1 MSLFLSKFEFLIK
14 IRIGRMTD
22 TVPEEEK
29 LTVPDG
35 WKPEEFKP
43 EHNPN
48 GCLEESKFRFL
59 LLHQLIFNE
68 KLVRS
73 FQNTEKNTSKKC
85 GRLSKSSWRLTI

>member
-1 MSLFLSKFEFLIK
+1 
-14 IRIGRMTD
+14 MTD

-48 GCLEESKFRFL
+48 GCLEESKFMFTLFPKYREKYLKEVRPLVEKFL
-59 LLHQLIFNE
+59 TLYFL
-68 KLVRS
+68 
-73 FQNTEKNTSKKC
+73 KC
-85 GRLSKSSWRLTI
+85 ELDSIEGSISDCQ

>member
-1 MSLFLSKFEFLIK
+1 
-14 IRIGRMTD
+14 MTD

-48 GCLEESKFRFL
+48 GCLEESKFRYFYKVQ
-59 LLHQLIFNE
+59 QLINNE
-68 KLVRS
+68 KLALS
-73 FQNTEKNTSKKC
+73 FQNTEKSTSKKF
-85 GRLSKSSWRLTI
+85 GRLSKSSWCLTLSNASST

>member
-1 MSLFLSKFEFLIK
+1 
-14 IRIGRMTD
+14 MTD

-48 GCLEESKFRFL
+48 GCLEESKFRFYIV
-59 LLHQLIFNE
+59 HQQINND
-68 KLVRS
+68 KLALS
-73 FQNTEKNTSKKC
+73 FQNTEKST
-85 GRLSKSSWRLTI
+85 